1 MPKRLLVYGPGTL
14 HFVTFSTYQ
23 RRRFLEPDRTRSI
36 VVETLSEMLERHG
49 ASCHGF
55 VVMPDHVHA
64 LLTVR
69 EDSTIADFL
78 KVWKKTSSYRIG
90 RFYEQELTKYRELCP
105 RKCPVWQARYY
116 DFNVFTTRKHVE
128 KLKYIHRNPV
138 TRGLVKKPKDWAW
151 SSFVHYSTGAV
162 GVVEI
167 ESWWTN
173 TRREPVSAETHI
185 SKARYG
191 APSASPEKEH

>member
-1 MPKRLLVYGPGTL
+1 MPKRLLVYGPGAL

-55 VVMPDHVHA
+55 VVMPNHVHV

-105 RKCPVWQARYY
+105 KECPVWQARYY
-116 DFNVFTTRKHVE
+116 DFAVESDE
-128 KLKYIHRNPV
+128 KLPEKIQYMHDNPV
-138 TRGLVKKPKDWAW
+138 TAGLVNAEVDWKW
-151 SSFVHYSTGAV
+151 SSSRFYLLEEDV
-162 GVVEI
+162 GVKI
-167 ESWWTN
+167 TPI
-173 TRREPVSAETHI
+173 R
-185 SKARYG
+185 
-191 APSASPEKEH
+191 